1 MDTINK
7 LQSLVQ
13 KDAKETRAWIKER
26 NRNRKTRQASR
37 KITLHIRKRME
48 ELGWNR
54 EQLANKMEV
63 QREEVDRWVD
73 GKFDFKLHTIMQLSE
88 VLKVDLI
95 TIKPFS

>member
-54 EQLANKMEV
+54 DQLAEKMEV
-63 QREEVDRWVD
+63 NLEEVDGWLSV
-73 GKFDFKLHTIMQLSE
+73 KFDFKLHTIMQLSE
-88 VLKVDLI
+88 VLEMDLI